1 MKLASLIPRPE
12 VWEGT
17 RLAVEGEEQSRECVC
32 VCVVYTMLHVCLD
45 MVVTRNDTDR
55 PVAMK
60 IFQFDVH
67 LCPFG
72 D

>member
-1 MKLASLIPRPE
+1 VGGNEASSGGGGARQ
-12 VWEGT
+12 G
-17 RLAVEGEEQSRECVC
+17 VC

-45 MVVTRNDTDR
+45 MTVTRNDTDR

-67 LCPFG
+67 LHPFG